1 MPSFEWRLSHSP
13 FGEEATSR
21 ALPAKVTA
29 KRLLPNLI
37 ALSLWSDTEHPGS
50 IHGNRINLAIK
61 SKAIKFEMILMCQ
74 RNQKWMNTAA
84 HLWVKEW
91 KGSECVYTMPIRAYC
106 SDAKSERPT
115 LRGLTFELQQKREPG
130 AYHEKQSEIPTT
142 KSYKSFWKE
151 CSHLNTTG
159 CNLKS
164 KNGKKKK
171 NHLVSF
177 RSIRGDL
184 RDLKLFFLIS
194 YAIIF
199 VGNFRRK
206 ILAQDLRENCL
217 VSVRR
222 KTAVLP

>member
-1 MPSFEWRLSHSP
+1 MICRRLNEDCRIHRS
-13 FGEEATSR
+13 
-21 ALPAKVTA
+21 AK
-29 KRLLPNLI
+29 KRPRELFPQKSLQSVFSQIWL
-37 ALSLWSDTEHPGS
+37 LSLWSDTEHPGS

-171 NHLVSF
+171 ITWSHSD
-177 RSIRGDL
+177 RSE
-184 RDLKLFFLIS
+184 
-194 YAIIF
+194 
-199 VGNFRRK
+199 V
-206 ILAQDLRENCL
+206 
-217 VSVRR
+217 
-222 KTAVLP
+222 T